1 MLIPILIA
9 YLAILATLVVW
20 VRRRHGAQGEGRAFF
35 VAGGTLS
42 GFTTACS
49 LAATSVGGSSTLITS
64 ALVYRY
70 GLAGIWYDLA
80 GTLGLVLLGLFVARR
95 VRESGV
101 SSIAELA
108 GRTHGEAVRRI
119 IATLVVVS
127 EVAWLALLT
136 KTTAA
141 LLAPALPAVGEPAL
155 LIATA
160 LVVVLYTLMGGQYV
174 VSYSDIVQLGLMTL
188 GLWIVAP
195 VFLASALHSRN
206 VAWSTLAWDFPTS
219 ATFGGSQIGAAFA
232 LMGLP
237 HLVGPDVY
245 AKLLSA
251 RDRRAAAYGALG
263 AATLKLAFALAIAFI
278 GLAGRALLPHLAR
291 DEALLGTLV
300 SQTLPGTLGALVLVA
315 LTAAMMS
322 SADQVFLSAITMID
336 HDLTHG
342 RLRHLRPLTAFGVA
356 GLAIGL
362 ALAAPTV
369 IDTMKIAYTLFA
381 AGLALPILF
390 SVLWPKQPLA
400 RPWLIAALIAG
411 ASLGGTLHIAR
422 LTGAFHYQPVLWG
435 LALNATLLAIA
446 AARGKRVLSA
456 RPPPL

>member
-300 SQTLPGTLGALVLVA
+300 SQTLP
-315 LTAAMMS
+315 
-322 SADQVFLSAITMID
+322 
-336 HDLTHG
+336 
-342 RLRHLRPLTAFGVA
+342 
-356 GLAIGL
+356 
-362 ALAAPTV
+362 
-369 IDTMKIAYTLFA
+369 
-381 AGLALPILF
+381 
-390 SVLWPKQPLA
+390 
-400 RPWLIAALIAG
+400 
-411 ASLGGTLHIAR
+411 
-422 LTGAFHYQPVLWG
+422 
-435 LALNATLLAIA
+435 
-446 AARGKRVLSA
+446 
-456 RPPPL
+456 